1 MNNEQIR
8 KMILRRRESDV
19 LRGDTD
25 DEAGVDEF
33 TAAAN
38 SPDWIEENLADPQL
52 AAGLRALLGKIE
64 TGDWPPVGEIGKE
77 AIIRRQGIERWKR
90 IREELTKRL
99 TEVDTKITRLEAG
112 ENVQEV
118 DEDAAADA
126 GTDDGAQD
134 DSADGEK

>member
-1 MNNEQIR
+1 M
-8 KMILRRRESDV
+8 
-19 LRGDTD
+19 
-25 DEAGVDEF
+25 
-33 TAAAN
+33 
-38 SPDWIEENLADPQL
+38 
-52 AAGLRALLGKIE
+52 LGKIE